1 MVTHH
6 KLLLIAS
13 HTGAP
18 LGVLVSPDEQLD
30 QSGDGALLT
39 QSTVVGWTKSQVA
52 DETDCGLELEKH
64 CSWLETS
71 QFDKK
76 KKKEMLW
83 LNVWKRTLMSGQW
96 DGGCSSFTTTG
107 RP

>member
-52 DETDCGLELEKH
+52 DETDCGLELVKH
-64 CSWLETS
+64 CSWLEIS
-71 QFDKK
+71 QFDK
-76 KKKEMLW
+76 
-83 LNVWKRTLMSGQW
+83 RRCC
-96 DGGCSSFTTTG
+96 D
-107 RP
+107 